1 MAYIDRNGVKIY
13 YDIQG
18 PQGALPILLSHGHAA
33 ATQMWA
39 GQVEAL
45 KQQFRIITWDLRG
58 HGRSDCPTDPALY
71 SVEHTVDDIA
81 AILDACG
88 IDKAVI
94 GGHSLGGVMSFQFQL
109 KYPDRVLAMT
119 ILNSGPG
126 FRSDSTR
133 DKWNLSCER
142 TASSLERKGLSA
154 LSKSDEVHAEWHSDV
169 WGLIHSARGIM
180 THQDA
185 RMIDELG
192 NIDVPVL
199 VLVGAQDKEF
209 LGAGEYMARKI
220 PNVQKKI
227 IEDAGHAANLDQPEI
242 FNQLLINFLAQFG
255 DRAFTAAKSV

>member
-18 PQGALPILLSHGHAA
+18 PEDALPVLLSHGHAA

-39 GQVEAL
+39 GQVAAL
-45 KQQFRIITWDLRG
+45 KQKFRIITWDLRG
-58 HGRSDCPTDPALY
+58 HGRSDCPADPALY
-71 SVEHTVDDIA
+71 SVQHTVDDIA

-109 KYPDRVLAMT
+109 NYPQRVLAMT

-126 FRSDSTR
+126 YRSDTAR

-142 TASSLERKGLSA
+142 TASSLARKGLAA
-154 LSKSDEVHAEWHSDV
+154 LSKSDEVHAEWHADV

-180 THQDA
+180 THQDS
-185 RMIDELG
+185 RMIDSLA
-192 NIDVPVL
+192 NIEVPVL

-209 LGAGEYMARKI
+209 LGAAEYMERKI
-220 PNVQKKI
+220 SRVEKVI
-227 IEDAGHAANLDQPEI
+227 IDNAGHAANLDQPAI
-242 FNQLLINFLAQFG
+242 FNKLLIDFLG
-255 DRAFTAAKSV
+255 RL

>member
-1 MAYIDRNGVKIY
+1 MAYVDRNGVKIY

-18 PQGALPILLSHGHAA
+18 PEDALPVLLSHGHAA

-39 GQVEAL
+39 GQVAAL
-45 KQQFRIITWDLRG
+45 KQKFRIITWDLRG
-58 HGRSDCPTDPALY
+58 HGRSDCPADPALY
-71 SVEHTVDDIA
+71 SVQHTVDDIA

-109 KYPDRVLAMT
+109 NYPQRVLAMT

-126 FRSDSTR
+126 YRSDTAR

-142 TASSLERKGLSA
+142 TASSLARKGLAA

-180 THQDA
+180 THQDS
-185 RMIDELG
+185 RMIDNLA
-192 NIDVPVL
+192 NIEVPVL

-209 LGAGEYMARKI
+209 LGAAEYMERKI
-220 PNVQKKI
+220 SRVEKVI
-227 IEDAGHAANLDQPEI
+227 IDNAGHAANLDQPAI
-242 FNQLLINFLAQFG
+242 FNKLLIDFLG
-255 DRAFTAAKSV
+255 RL